1 MTTKISS
8 PEQIKRTE
16 KQIVEC
22 VLTEHFFSCL
32 LLELKRSYTDEIPT
46 MATDGVRLLINPE
59 FVSTLDEAEIRGVLV
74 HEVLHNALGH
84 PWRKGDRDHTKCN
97 MAMDYA
103 INLEIDDYI
112 HSGARLALPKGALL
126 DQKYRGMSWEQ
137 IYAQLPDPPKGDKG
151 GGGKGS
157 GDGKGNGM
165 GEVLDG
171 GHTKDETS
179 GKTLTDAE
187 MAAKWKGKMA
197 QAAQAARMQGKLPAG
212 IARLVDDTL
221 APKIPWRSVL
231 RRFLTDVVHNDY
243 DWLKPDRR
251 FLPDDIYIPDIGD
264 EEAAGEVVV
273 VVDTSGSVTDEIIS
287 EFFAEIRAIH
297 GDLKPSNLRVMYCDA
312 AVHEPV
318 DEFGPEDTVIANPK
332 GGGGTSFA
340 PPFDWLVANH
350 VEPKAVVYLTDLY
363 GSHWDKIPGYPVLW
377 ACWSNEET
385 IPFGELVK
393 VS

>member
-1 MTTKISS
+1 MTTFNRD
-8 PEQIKRTE
+8 EQIKRAE

-32 LLELKRSYTDEIPT
+32 LLELTRSYTDEIPT

-59 FVSTLDEAEIRGVLV
+59 FVSTLDDAEIRGVFV

-84 PWRKGDRDHTKCN
+84 PWRKGDRNHQKCN

-103 INLEIDDYI
+103 INLEIDHYI
-112 HSGARLALPKGALL
+112 NTGARLALPKGARL

-137 IYAQLPDPPKGDKG
+137 IYAGLPDPPEG
-151 GGGKGS
+151 GGGG
-157 GDGKGNGM
+157 GV
-165 GEVLDG
+165 GEVLAG
-171 GHTKDETS
+171 GHTKDDAT
-179 GKTLTDAE
+179 GKTLTNEE

-221 APKIPWRSVL
+221 APKIPWRDVL
-231 RRFLTDVVHNDY
+231 RRFLTDTVRNDY
-243 DWLKPDRR
+243 DWMKPDRR

-273 VVDTSGSVTDEIIS
+273 VVDTSGSIDDKLLS
-287 EFFAEIRAIH
+287 EFFAEIRGIH
-297 GDLKPSNLRVMYCDA
+297 RDLKPSNLRIMYCDA
-312 AVHEPV
+312 QVHEPV
-318 DEFGPEDTVIANPK
+318 DEFGPDDTVIANPK

-340 PPFDWLVANH
+340 PPFRWLEENH
-350 VEPKAVVYLTDLY
+350 INPKALVYLTDLY
-363 GSHWDKIPGYPVLW
+363 GDHWDKIPGFPVLW

-385 IPFGELVK
+385 IPFGELVR
-393 VS
+393 VGV